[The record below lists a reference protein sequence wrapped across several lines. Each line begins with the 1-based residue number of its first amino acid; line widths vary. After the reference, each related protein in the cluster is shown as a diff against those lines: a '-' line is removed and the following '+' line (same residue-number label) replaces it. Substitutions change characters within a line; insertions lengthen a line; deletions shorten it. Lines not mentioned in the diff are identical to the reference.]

1 MPCSSGALA
10 HPRRSH
16 GDDAPPVRPVPN
28 RSPHTRAAMP
38 VNPSCSFH
46 PVESRTLQG
55 SDRREQRIPIF
66 RWPKRFHFSFR
77 RCPSLSRA
85 LPYFMKHQRIEDRRL
100 SQRGEG
106 LGTITK
112 TMIRQR
118 AREIAAIN
126 GRSSHRALDSDLEQA
141 RRELE
146 GEERLVPV
154 PTVAECLPE
163 SKRWDPNPG
172 SPGHKTLAVGPEDEE
187 ALESELVEEGVA
199 EAEHEQQIE
208 AVRESRRL
216 EGSSF

>member
-1 MPCSSGALA
+1 
-10 HPRRSH
+10 
-16 GDDAPPVRPVPN
+16 
-28 RSPHTRAAMP
+28 
-38 VNPSCSFH
+38 
-46 PVESRTLQG
+46 
-55 SDRREQRIPIF
+55 
-66 RWPKRFHFSFR
+66 
-77 RCPSLSRA
+77 
-85 LPYFMKHQRIEDRRL
+85 
-100 SQRGEG
+100 
-106 LGTITK
+106 
-112 TMIRQR
+112 MIRQR